1 MCGIAGIAA
10 LKGSS
15 PPDLPLLKKMCDT
28 IIHRGPDDDGM
39 DIRDDVALGM
49 RRLAIIDLKGGKQP
63 IFNEDETVRTVFNGE
78 IYNFRELRAVLEGKG
93 HTFKTNADT
102 EVIVHAYEQ
111 YGTEFPVHLNGMFAI
126 ALHDSRLKKV
136 ILARDHLGIKPLYYF
151 FSDDYLVFGSEIK
164 VLLASGLVPRKLN
177 LGALDEFIA
186 WEYVPGDAT
195 LFKAVKKLKPGE
207 ILEINLP
214 EPRCMPRIFW
224 DVPDE
229 PEITGLSAG
238 EWLEKVDAKLRACV
252 KRQLVSDVP
261 LGAFLSG
268 GVDSSLIVS
277 AMGPA
282 KTFSIGFEDP
292 TYNELPWARKVAAH
306 LGVDHVDEII
316 HPDIAELFEHL
327 VYFLDDP
334 IGDFSIFP
342 TYLVS
347 RVARQHVTVSLSGDG
362 GDELF
367 GGYETYLADEKARQY
382 ARIPKVFRDKIVT
395 PFIHALRPRP
405 AKKGL
410 INKAKRFLEGLEHP
424 AALSHA
430 RWRIFLHN
438 SSRARL
444 FTQDALQA
452 LGADPYSHIQELFS
466 RASKRQPLNR
476 SLYVDVKSYLCD
488 NILVKLDR
496 MSMAVS
502 LESRVPFLDPEL
514 VEMAFAIPD
523 RFKVGKG
530 KTKILLK
537 KIAAGYIPGEC
548 VYRRKEGFSIPIK
561 NWLCN
566 ELRPV
571 MEDLLAPKRLA
582 CEGIFNSNTV
592 EKLKNEHLA
601 GRENHS
607 HVLWALM
614 VFQAW
619 KKRWLGR

>member
-207 ILEINLP
+207 MLEINLP

-282 KTFSIGFEDP
+282 KTFSIGFDDP

-316 HPDIAELFEHL
+316 HPDITELFEHL

-438 SSRARL
+438 SSRATL
-444 FTQDALQA
+444 FTQDVLLA
-452 LGADPYSHIQELFS
+452 LGADPYSHIQKLFS

-514 VEMAFAIPD
+514 VEMAFAMPD
-523 RFKVGKG
+523 CFKVEKG

-537 KIAAGYIPGEC
+537 QIAAGYIPGEC

-592 EKLKNEHLA
+592 EKIKNEHLA